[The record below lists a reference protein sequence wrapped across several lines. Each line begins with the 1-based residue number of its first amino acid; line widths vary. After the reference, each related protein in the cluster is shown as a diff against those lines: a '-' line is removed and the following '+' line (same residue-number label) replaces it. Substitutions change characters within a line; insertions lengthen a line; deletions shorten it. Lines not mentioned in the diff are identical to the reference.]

1 MTASDAHLAIYQRA
15 YGLLSQFV
23 DPQLLPQRLPLLL
36 TLQPQADDYAQVF
49 AADVVELA
57 RVAYTAL
64 WAATQPLNPTP
75 DQTLVELQVAT
86 GRDLQDGTGAAAEF
100 PGGYAAI
107 AHLLHPERYWICWRF
122 GAPHQRGPIFYDGLV
137 AVGERFIWLPK
148 PWRCL
153 PARNHSAFSVASHF
167 DD

>member
-1 MTASDAHLAIYQRA
+1 MAE
-15 YGLLSQFV
+15 
-23 DPQLLPQRLPLLL
+23 RLRLLL
-36 TLQPQADDYAQVF
+36 TLQPQADDYGEVF

-64 WAATQPLNPTP
+64 WASPQPLNPTP
-75 DQTLVELQVAT
+75 EQTRGKLQVAT
-86 GRDLQDGTGAAAEF
+86 GQELQDDTGAAREF

-107 AHLLHPERYWICWRF
+107 PHLLHPERYWICWRL
-122 GAPHQRGPIFYDGLV
+122 GAPHQRCPIFYDGLV
-137 AVGERFIWLPK
+137 AVADRFVWLPK

-153 PARNHSAFSVASHF
+153 PARNHSAFAVASHF